1 MSKIMFFILFTTLFG
16 NQTNYWNLGLSIT
29 DKSKRVI
36 KKDIQINNIV
46 AEKSHILNKNTK
58 IYTLDKSYIIEPQ
71 KHENITYE
79 EREAAGD
86 EYFKDIKTLISNN
99 EYFEAAKKIVE
110 IDKENIEKIFN
121 DDDDFYYN
129 SCIIYYN
136 LGNMEEA
143 KYYIQNISDREN
155 NPELILLEALI
166 LRDTNSQ
173 KSKYLLEN
181 LIKYFPDDDYADYAA
196 GLLKDNQWII
206 KESIYCLF

>member
-1 MSKIMFFILFTTLFG
+1 MNKVAFFILFSTLFG

-36 KKDIQINNIV
+36 KKEIQINDIV
-46 AEKSHILNKNTK
+46 AERSHILNKKTK

-71 KHENITYE
+71 KHEKIMYE
-79 EREAAGD
+79 AGKPISD
-86 EYFKDIKTLISNN
+86 EYFNDIKTLISNN
-99 EYFEAAKKIVE
+99 QYFEAAKKIVE

-121 DDDDFYYN
+121 DYDDYYYN

-136 LGNMEEA
+136 LGNMEDA
-143 KYYIQNISDREN
+143 KYYIENISGREN

-173 KSKYLLEN
+173 KSKYLLEK

-196 GLLKDNQWII
+196 GLLKDNQ
-206 KESIYCLF
+206 

>member
-1 MSKIMFFILFTTLFG
+1 MNKVAFFILFSTLFG

-36 KKDIQINNIV
+36 KKEIQINDIV
-46 AEKSHILNKNTK
+46 AERSHILNKKTK

-71 KHENITYE
+71 KHEKIMYE
-79 EREAAGD
+79 PGKPISD
-86 EYFKDIKTLISNN
+86 EYFNDIKTLISNN
-99 EYFEAAKKIVE
+99 QYFEAAKKIVE

-121 DDDDFYYN
+121 DYDDYYYN

-136 LGNMEEA
+136 LGNMEDA
-143 KYYIQNISDREN
+143 KYYIENISGREN

-173 KSKYLLEN
+173 KSKYLLEK

-196 GLLKDNQWII
+196 GLLKDNQ
-206 KESIYCLF
+206 